1 MLQQQREEFLKRL
14 KENPDFQEFVVKPI
28 KKELDSLSDIT
39 RRDGSDFEELGKKFL
54 IQKLLVIELRKILSF
69 LE

>member
-28 KKELDSLSDIT
+28 KRELDSLSDIT
-39 RRDGSDFEELGKKFL
+39 RLDGSDFEELGKKFL
-54 IQKLLVIELRKILSF
+54 VQKLLVIELRKILSF